1 MKKTN
6 QIEPSVLL
14 SNDKTPITY
23 FKVAEEASDKVLLFL
38 HCGGGHINEAYL
50 RMAAGLNQLGIG
62 CYLMDLRGHGLSGG
76 RRGDTPDK
84 SQLFADMDIMLQLI
98 QSENPHAKILIGGH
112 SISAGL
118 ILNFINRNVQPI
130 AISELYFIA
139 PNFGRYSNTYRIYR
153 KDLFVKSINWFKLF
167 AYRWSKHNY
176 YKNDYVVTLRV
187 DKQMLKKDPLLIA
200 QYTNEMADALT
211 PQTPI
216 QCISNLKIPFNVIV
230 GGKDILFSAK
240 LLQRF
245 CNKSSQLNQFIIV
258 PELNHFSIIKEVPQ
272 LFKKSLAA

>member
-1 MKKTN
+1 MKKAN
-6 QIEPSVLL
+6 QVEPSVLMA
-14 SNDKTPITY
+14 SDKTPITY
-23 FKVAEEASDKVLLFL
+23 FKIAEAASEKALLFL

-50 RMAAGLNQLGIG
+50 RMATGLNQLGIS

-76 RRGDTPDK
+76 KRGDTPDK
-84 SQLFADMDIMLQLI
+84 EQLFLDMDMMLQLI
-98 QSENPHAKILIGGH
+98 QRENPGAKILIGGH

-118 ILNFINRNVQPI
+118 ILNFINRKEQRA

-211 PQTPI
+211 PQAPI
-216 QCISNLKIPFNVIV
+216 ESISNLKIPFNVIV
-230 GGKDILFSAK
+230 GGKDILFNAK
-240 LLQRF
+240 SLQRF
-245 CNKSSQLNQFIIV
+245 CNKSSQLKQFIVI

-272 LFKKSLAA
+272 LFKNSLAA